1 MENDTLALVLLNTE
15 SCTIAVSVFCA
26 PIVWT
31 SCGRKENEYGGTV
44 AEPIVSPL
52 IEYSTFVIGNRPV
65 AETVI
70 VARAPT
76 GSEAPEAGDVIDMTG
91 IFALVWMSSYSV
103 GTCPGAPPA

>member
-1 MENDTLALVLLNTE
+1 M
-15 SCTIAVSVFCA
+15 
-26 PIVWT
+26 
-31 SCGRKENEYGGTV
+31 

-65 AETVI
+65 AETVMVVRVLPESI
-70 VARAPT
+70 
-76 GSEAPEAGDVIDMTG
+76 APEAGDVIDMTG